1 MQEKSDL
8 AKWKEIKQKLM
19 EVNGSKYDTWLV
31 TFLELRVLLVQI
43 QQIRCNF
50 LLSKKLD
57 NEQETGNWQ
66 ANDHKKYLECISE
79 IRDHS

>member
-43 QQIRCNF
+43 
-50 LLSKKLD
+50 
-57 NEQETGNWQ
+57 
-66 ANDHKKYLECISE
+66 
-79 IRDHS
+79 